1 MNMAR
6 RLRFRDFRAAGASCH
21 FAVPRLTDHG
31 PTDPHWHDFV
41 EVFWVDSGRGTHW
54 INGRAVRAESGML
67 VFVAADDRH
76 TFGAERGG
84 SLTLVNVAFEASSW
98 RSLIERYKEELPDF
112 FAAKDDRARTHQLT
126 TEAVVRLR
134 EAAQE
139 LRVGRLG
146 AAALDRFLL
155 NVAWIVGGRSQASGQ
170 RSSGVAI
177 ATELPAWLSRACAA
191 IRDPGQFRQG
201 VGAFYELCGRSP
213 EHVARTTRR
222 LLNRTVAD
230 LVNEARLEH
239 AAAQLAWSDHRV
251 LDIAI
256 DCGLDLSH
264 LHRLFRRR
272 HGVSPGVYRRRQQQ
286 IVVAPSSRREGQT

>member
-1 MNMAR
+1 MSMVR

-21 FAVPRLTDHG
+21 FAVPRLTE
-31 PTDPHWHDFV
+31 PVLRDPHWHDFV
-41 EVFWVDSGRGTHW
+41 EVFWVDAGRGTHW
-54 INGRAVRAESGML
+54 INGRAVRAEKGML
-67 VFVAADDRH
+67 VFVAATDRH
-76 TFGAERGG
+76 TFGSESGG

-98 RSLIERYKEELPDF
+98 RSLIERYKGDVPDF
-112 FAAKDDRARTHQLT
+112 FAAKDDRARTHHLT
-126 TEAVVRLR
+126 TDAVGRLR

-139 LRVGRLG
+139 LRMGRLT

-155 NVAWIVGGRSQASGQ
+155 NVAWIVSGSVQSSSHRPAGGA
-170 RSSGVAI
+170 A

-201 VGAFYELCGRSP
+201 VSAFYELCGRSP
-213 EHVARTTRR
+213 EHVARSTRR

-230 LVNEARLEH
+230 LVNEARLDH
-239 AAAQLAWSDHRV
+239 AAVQLAWSDQRV

-264 LHRLFRRR
+264 LHRLFRNR

-286 IVVAPSSRREGQT
+286 IVITPRGSA